1 MSKIGD
7 SSAGLIFRLPEFL
20 NTYSAL
26 WVPVYLEPITF
37 SGERIT
43 IGLVFRA
50 IDGTIKVVNT
60 LPLDALSKVFGNK
73 GKDLHSLAS
82 FVLTSFDA
90 HMRATQKF
98 ETFVPSVK
106 GVFIGEAIETFDTDL
121 ESIIY
126 QVRKNYSVFSAL
138 FVSGED
144 LLTKSRI
151 ESQAKIWAATIK
163 NEATKIRPSLSVNFN
178 REFKFRE
185 GARAANIG
193 YVGNNVAFNFGALD
207 PNSSSFLQ
215 QQNRIIRHAIELNS
229 LNKLGMSEF
238 THLEVNVWTPKK
250 RELNKATY
258 IKLHSVSEELEQLG
272 DDIDIRIALGQD
284 LKKVTNYIFTDSGLQ

>member
-1 MSKIGD
+1 MSKIGN
-7 SSAGLIFRLPEFL
+7 SSAGLTFRLPEFL

-73 GKDLHSLAS
+73 GKDLHSLAN

-106 GVFIGEAIETFDTDL
+106 GVFVGEAIETFDTDL

-138 FVSGED
+138 FVSG
-144 LLTKSRI
+144 
-151 ESQAKIWAATIK
+151 
-163 NEATKIRPSLSVNFN
+163 
-178 REFKFRE
+178 
-185 GARAANIG
+185 
-193 YVGNNVAFNFGALD
+193 
-207 PNSSSFLQ
+207 
-215 QQNRIIRHAIELNS
+215 
-229 LNKLGMSEF
+229 
-238 THLEVNVWTPKK
+238 
-250 RELNKATY
+250 
-258 IKLHSVSEELEQLG
+258 
-272 DDIDIRIALGQD
+272 
-284 LKKVTNYIFTDSGLQ
+284 

>member
-1 MSKIGD
+1 MSKIGN
-7 SSAGLIFRLPEFL
+7 SSASLKFRLPEFS
-20 NTYSAL
+20 NTFSAL

-60 LPLDALSKVFGNK
+60 LPFDALNKVFGSK
-73 GKDLHSLAS
+73 GSDLHSLAN

-90 HMRATQKF
+90 HVRATNKF
-98 ETFVPSVK
+98 ETFVPNVK
-106 GVFIGEAIETFDTDL
+106 GVFIGEPVETFDKDL

-138 FVSGED
+138 FISGED
-144 LLTKSRI
+144 GITRRT
-151 ESQAKIWAATIK
+151 ESQAKVWANTIK
-163 NEATKIRPSLSVNFN
+163 TETLQLRPTLSNNFN

-185 GARAANIG
+185 GAKAASIG
-193 YVGNNVAFNFGALD
+193 YVGNNIAFNFGALD
-207 PNSSSFLQ
+207 PDSSSFSL
-215 QQNRIIRHAIELNS
+215 QQNRIIRQATELNS
-229 LNKLGMSEF
+229 LNKLGMSDF
-238 THLEVNVWTPKK
+238 NHLEVNVWTPPKEK
-250 RELNKATY
+250 LTKASKS
-258 IKLHSVSEELEQLG
+258 KLYSVSEELEQLG

-284 LKKVTNYIFTDSGLQ
+284 YKRVTKRIITDSSLQ